1 MRSIKKG
8 LSITAAK
15 WASLSLIIRI
25 VIGLAVGALLGVVLP
40 QAAAIK
46 ILGTI
51 FVGALKAVA
60 PILVFVLVTGAIA
73 NANGGIGSRFSKV
86 IGLYAISTLLAAIVA
101 VAGSFL
107 FPVTMKLS
115 LAAAEGA
122 PPSGISIVIT
132 NLIKNAVSN
141 PIAALA
147 NANYIGI
154 LFWAIIFGIGLK
166 KLARVSTINVVN
178 DLSDTVSLAVRW
190 VIQFAPFGIMGLVF
204 EAVSE
209 NGMSIFY
216 DYGKLLLLLVVCML
230 IVGFITN
237 PLIVAIALR
246 KNPYPLVLRC
256 LKESGITA
264 FFTRSSA
271 ANIPVNMTLCERL
284 GIHKDFYS
292 VSIPLGATIN
302 MSGAA
307 VTITVMTLAVANT
320 LGMTVDIPTALML
333 CVLSAIGACGT
344 SGVAGGSLLLV
355 PMACSLFSISPDIS
369 MQAVAVGF
377 ILGVV
382 QDSLETAL
390 NSSGDA
396 IFTAT
401 AEYHHRKKNG
411 EAI

>member
-1 MRSIKKG
+1 MKRVIKKWMA
-8 LSITAAK
+8 T
-15 WASLSLIIRI
+15 SLIVRI
-25 VIGLAVGALLGVVLP
+25 VIGLVLGAALGFFVPKATIVG
-40 QAAAIK
+40 IF
-46 ILGTI
+46 GTI

-73 NANGGIGSRFSKV
+73 NANSGIGNRFRKV
-86 IGLYAISTLLAAIVA
+86 IILYAICTLLAALVA
-101 VAGSFL
+101 VAASFM

-122 PPSGISIVIT
+122 PPSGISVVLM
-132 NLIKNAVSN
+132 NLVKNAVSN
-141 PIAALA
+141 PVAALA

-154 LFWAIIFGIGLK
+154 LCWAVIFGIGLK
-166 KLARVSTINVVN
+166 TLAKKQTISVIN
-178 DLSDTVSLAVRW
+178 DLSDTVSQAVRW
-190 VIQFAPFGIMGLVF
+190 VIQLAPFGVMGLVF

-216 DYGKLLLLLVVCML
+216 DYGKLLALLVCSML
-230 IVGFITN
+230 VVAFVVN
-237 PLIVAIALR
+237 PLIVGITLR

-256 LKESGITA
+256 LKDSGITA

-271 ANIPVNMTLCERL
+271 ANIPVNMALCERL

-307 VTITVMTLAVANT
+307 VTITVMTLAVVNT
-320 LGMTVDIPTALML
+320 LGISVDFPTAIML
-333 CVLSAIGACGT
+333 CILSAVGACGT

-355 PMACSLFSISPDIS
+355 PMACSLFSISADIS

-390 NSSGDA
+390 NSSGDV

-401 AEYHHRKKNG
+401 AEYHHCEKAPAEKSG
-411 EAI
+411 V

>member
-1 MRSIKKG
+1 MKCIVKKWMG
-8 LSITAAK
+8 
-15 WASLSLIIRI
+15 ASLIVRI
-25 VIGLAVGALLGVVLP
+25 VIGLVLGAALGFFVP
-40 QAAAIK
+40 KATIFG
-46 ILGTI
+46 IFGTI

-73 NANGGIGSRFSKV
+73 NANSGIGSRFRKV
-86 IGLYAISTLLAAIVA
+86 IFLYAICTLLAALVA
-101 VAGSFL
+101 VAASFM

-122 PPSGISIVIT
+122 PPSGVSVVLM
-132 NLIKNAVSN
+132 NLVKNAVSN

-147 NANYIGI
+147 DTNYIGI
-154 LFWAIIFGIGLK
+154 LCWAVIFGIGLK
-166 KLARVSTINVVN
+166 TLAKKQTISVIN
-178 DLSDTVSLAVRW
+178 DLSDTISQAVRW
-190 VIQFAPFGIMGLVF
+190 VIELAPFGVMGLVF

-209 NGMSIFY
+209 NGVSIFY
-216 DYGKLLLLLVVCML
+216 DYGKLLALLVSSML
-230 IVGFITN
+230 VVAFVVN
-237 PLIVAIALR
+237 PLIVGIALR

-256 LKESGITA
+256 LKDSGITA

-271 ANIPVNMTLCERL
+271 ANIPVNMALCERL
-284 GIHKDFYS
+284 GVHKDFYS

-307 VTITVMTLAVANT
+307 VTITVMTLAVVNT
-320 LGMTVDIPTALML
+320 LGISVDFPTAIML
-333 CVLSAIGACGT
+333 CILSAVGACGT

-355 PMACSLFSISPDIS
+355 PMACSLFSISADIS

-390 NSSGDA
+390 NSSGDV

-401 AEYHHRKKNG
+401 AEYHHCKKVAA
-411 EAI
+411 ERSCV

>member
-1 MRSIKKG
+1 MKKVA
-8 LSITAAK
+8 TK
-15 WASLSLIIRI
+15 WMSLSLIIRI
-25 VIGLAVGALLGVVLP
+25 LVGLILGTLLGAFLP
-40 QAAAIK
+40 QATAVG
-46 ILGTI
+46 ILGSI

-60 PILVFVLVTGAIA
+60 PVLVFVLVTGAIA
-73 NANGGIGSRFSKV
+73 NAGNGIGSRFKNV
-86 IGLYAISTLLAAIVA
+86 IILYVVSTLLAALVSVVGCFI
-101 VAGSFL
+101 

-122 PPSGISIVIT
+122 PPSGISEVLR
-132 NLIKNAVSN
+132 NLIQNAVSN
-141 PIAALA
+141 PVAAIA

-154 LFWAIIFGIGLK
+154 LCWAIIFGIGLK
-166 KLARVSTINVVN
+166 CLAKKNTISVVN
-178 DLSDTVSLAVRW
+178 DLSETVSLAVRW
-190 VIQFAPFGIMGLVF
+190 VIQLAPFGIMGLVF
-204 EAVSE
+204 DAVSE

-216 DYGKLLLLLVVCML
+216 DYGKLLTLLVVCML
-230 IVGFITN
+230 IVAFVMN
-237 PLIVAIALR
+237 PLIVALYLR

-256 LKESGITA
+256 LKDSGITA

-284 GIHKDFYS
+284 GINRDFYS

-320 LGMTVDIPTALML
+320 MGIVVDIPTAFML
-333 CVLSAIGACGT
+333 CILSAIGACGT
-344 SGVAGGSLLLV
+344 SGVAGGSLLLI
-355 PMACSLFSISPDIS
+355 PMACSLFSISGDIS

-382 QDSLETAL
+382 QDSMETAL
-390 NSSGDA
+390 NSSGDV

-401 AEYHHRKKNG
+401 AEYRHRRKKV
-411 EAI
+411 